1 MRGNRENGNISR
13 PFCAIIAHCE
23 SHCGVIHSRLAEQ
36 MESCSGTSVVRLNR
50 SESVNSRRVVILV
63 CVGCLT
69 GCQLVRPHDPVSK
82 PVAQSR
88 QLSDRGL
95 NAMEHGDLSSAQS
108 LLGQAVKVCPEDIT
122 AHRQYAEA
130 LWQGGQRELAMG
142 QMGKVLKLA
151 PNDSQLEVRF
161 GEMHLALG
169 HIDEAQKMAD
179 QALDE
184 TPNDPRAWA
193 LRGRVAEA
201 TAQYDQ
207 ALADF
212 DRSLEFCH
220 DDRQLLLETAEVY
233 RRLNRP
239 QRALSTLTSLCET
252 YGPNEE
258 PQDVLYLKGLAL
270 EALGR
275 PDDAADAFAVA
286 LDHGAPT
293 PELFYRLAEA
303 ELAAGRQP
311 EADRAVAQALSID
324 PNHAPSRTLKDQIEV
339 AARPVTTFYP

>member
-1 MRGNRENGNISR
+1 
-13 PFCAIIAHCE
+13 
-23 SHCGVIHSRLAEQ
+23 
-36 MESCSGTSVVRLNR
+36 
-50 SESVNSRRVVILV
+50 
-63 CVGCLT
+63 
-69 GCQLVRPHDPVSK
+69 
-82 PVAQSR
+82 
-88 QLSDRGL
+88 
-95 NAMEHGDLSSAQS
+95 MEHGDFNSAQS
-108 LLGQAVKVCPEDIT
+108 LLGQAVKVCPADVT

-130 LWQGGQRELAMG
+130 LWQGGQRELAIG
-142 QMGKVLKLA
+142 QMQKALKLA
-151 PNDSQLEVRF
+151 SDDPQLAIRF
-161 GEMHLALG
+161 GEMDLALG
-169 HIDEAQKMAD
+169 NIDDAQKMAD

-184 TPNDPRAWA
+184 TPNDARAWA

-201 TAQYDQ
+201 MAQYDE

-220 DDRQLLLETAEVY
+220 DDRQLLLETAELY

-258 PQDVLYLKGLAL
+258 PQNVLYLKGLAL
-270 EALGR
+270 EALNR

-293 PELFYRLAEA
+293 SELFYRLAEA

-311 EADRAVAQALSID
+311 EADRAVVQALSID